1 MTLKKKGFALKN
13 SARPYNDDKPLK
25 DRLSEEEL
33 QLFKNSLKYLTS
45 VNRIHGE
52 IIKMQS
58 AHHVIVSGSG
68 KKDTIQRVRKF
79 LSIIQGGNIPNF
91 KNKYT
96 PCMVVFSETEL
107 QKLAEWKDS
116 VNLKKLHL
124 TVGIWGN
131 TIARALK
138 VGYIRRDKYLKIE
151 AFIK

>member
-1 MTLKKKGFALKN
+1 
-13 SARPYNDDKPLK
+13 
-25 DRLSEEEL
+25 
-33 QLFKNSLKYLTS
+33 
-45 VNRIHGE
+45 
-52 IIKMQS
+52 
-58 AHHVIVSGSG
+58 
-68 KKDTIQRVRKF
+68 
-79 LSIIQGGNIPNF
+79 
-91 KNKYT
+91 
-96 PCMVVFSETEL
+96 MVVFSETEL